1 MSSLVFFALWTLAR
15 SQGTAPPR
23 NQNIVRICSLAAG
36 ASSPTGCQ
44 DLDARLLEPAT
55 TAAAGGQ
62 RAFVDPETKRLV
74 QPTRDQLREI
84 SVVFSESMD
93 QQEDVKTVILP
104 NGTVRLP
111 GTSFTVNRKAV
122 LATPEAPKTETKTE
136 KKP

>member
-1 MSSLVFFALWTLAR
+1 MNSLVFFALWTLTR
-15 SQGTAPPR
+15 SQAGTAPPHIHD
-23 NQNIVRICSLAAG
+23 QNIVRICS
-36 ASSPTGCQ
+36 SSMADCQ

-55 TAAAGGQ
+55 TATAGGQ
-62 RAFVDPETKRLV
+62 RAFVDPETGRLV

-93 QQEDVKTVILP
+93 QQEDVKTEILP

-111 GTSFTVNRKAV
+111 GKSFTVNRKA
-122 LATPEAPKTETKTE
+122 TKTE